1 MKSLLTHLQ
10 ADALARLFYGLPER
24 NHRGYVL
31 PGNKRIRS
39 NLVKHGYIQ
48 YNRISERGIRELRRY
63 CGMQP

>member
-1 MKSLLTHLQ
+1 MKSILTHLQ

-24 NHRGYVL
+24 NHRGQPM
-31 PGNKRIRS
+31 PGNKRIHS
-39 NLVKHGYIQ
+39 ILVERGYIQ

>member
-1 MKSLLTHLQ
+1 MKSLLTTLQ

-24 NHRGYVL
+24 NHRGHAL
-31 PGNKRIRS
+31 PGNKRIRT
-39 NLVKHGYIQ
+39 NLVERGYIK

>member
-1 MKSLLTHLQ
+1 MKSLLTNLQ

-24 NHRGYVL
+24 NHRGQPL
-31 PGNKRIRS
+31 PGNNRIR
-39 NLVKHGYIQ
+39 NHLLNHGYIQ